1 MVLLVEVDG
10 VVRGKG
16 QTMTQT
22 ELLDAIRRYRS
33 DKGHQ
38 YAIVRLG
45 IFGSAARNRM
55 TGASDI
61 L

>member
-1 MVLLVEVDG
+1 
-10 VVRGKG
+10 
-16 QTMTQT
+16 MTQT
-22 ELLDAIRRYRS
+22 ERLDAIRRYRS

-61 L
+61 YEQFRRLTKADGNS